1 MTAPIVR
8 DNHQIR
14 ISGTPDRETNNRIIY
29 LGDERGYFRKNMTVD
44 VIDKTQI
51 PPLDLTDTATI
62 SKVQFKR
69 FDRLVVGDLATYYDD
84 SITTINLLKNAM
96 KRTYGTSFST
106 TSYVTI
112 VDFAL
117 TGD

>member
-1 MTAPIVR
+1 MTEPIIR

-14 ISGTPDRETNNRIIY
+14 VNTTPDQVPNNTIIY
-29 LGDERGYFRKNMTVD
+29 LGDQRDYFEEDATVD
-44 VIDKTQI
+44 VIDQTAV
-51 PPLDLTDTATI
+51 PPADLIDTATI
-62 SKVQFKR
+62 SDVRFKR
-69 FDRLVVGDLATYYDD
+69 FDRLVVGDIATYYDS
-84 SITTINLLKNAM
+84 SITTLAQLRRAM

-106 TSYVTI
+106 NSYVTI